1 MKNSAL
7 MTTNPLD
14 SNPPLSSMLE
24 ETKLTCYCIF
34 FSEVC
39 VVNHRNFMRINY
51 PFEFLAR
58 QNTKLKKA
66 IACRELVKQ

>member
-24 ETKLTCYCIF
+24 ETKLTCYF
-34 FSEVC
+34 FFFPEVC
-39 VVNHRNFMRINY
+39 VVNHRNFMRKNY

-58 QNTKLKKA
+58 QNTKLKKSSS
-66 IACRELVKQ
+66 LP